1 MKRFIAGFTTALTC
15 AVGAAVITA
24 PPSGADEIGY
34 LINVTLRPGYNFANA
49 RAALD
54 YGYGL
59 CDRISQGHRYADLA
73 TTIRS
78 DFNTSDEF
86 QISYLLSQATQELC
100 PAQIWQLRQSAA
112 GYRAPAL

>member
-1 MKRFIAGFTTALTC
+1 MKRSIAGVIAALACAAGAGVVTA
-15 AVGAAVITA
+15 A
-24 PPSGADEIGY
+24 PAQADDIGY

-49 RAALD
+49 QAALD
-54 YGYGL
+54 YGNGL
-59 CDRISQGHRYADLA
+59 CDRIGQKQSYADLA
-73 TTIRS
+73 SSIRS

-112 GYRAPAL
+112 GYRVPA